1 MHVVIIGNGIAGINV
16 ASALSS
22 AEGVSVEV
30 FGAEQSPFYSRVRL
44 PEVLS
49 GTSTAESIVFYKTEW
64 YEKKKIQVHCASRVA
79 SIDREGKKIILDNGE
94 AHSYD
99 YLVLATGAFSNKP
112 PIPGVELPGIFTLRT
127 INDVAS
133 IRSRIASRKST
144 GSRPSTGSVIGGG
157 LLGLEAARA
166 LKDSGVEKV
175 RVLEQYP
182 TLLSRQ
188 LDETG
193 GCLLRKHLEAMGL
206 EVLTG
211 VETVRLEDG
220 AIVLKDGRSIDS
232 DTTILSMGVRPETSL
247 AKAASLTVNRGIIVD
262 NHLKTNDP
270 FIYAVGDCAEFDGV
284 VWGIIPAA
292 LEQAPVAARSI
303 LASAGIIP
311 AEQATAYV
319 QTVPKTALKVGGIEM
334 MSLGKVNLCFEEMDS
349 GKYEI
354 GSKVWDDT
362 DRYEKFVLENRE
374 GQSVL
379 AGAILYGSKL
389 HQGRVQKMMGQIVS
403 RAEIDGLLAE

>member
-49 GTSTAESIVFYKTEW
+49 GTSTAESIIFYKSEW

-79 SIDREGKKIILDNGE
+79 SIDREGKKIVLDTGE

-112 PIPGVELPGIFTLRT
+112 SIPGVDLPGIFTLRT
-127 INDVAS
+127 IDDVAS
-133 IRSRIASRKST
+133 IRRHIASRDAT
-144 GSRPSTGSVIGGG
+144 GSRSSTASVIGGG

-193 GCLLRKHLEAMGL
+193 GCLLRKHLETMGL
-206 EVLTG
+206 EVLCG

-220 AIVLKDGRSIDS
+220 SIVLKDGRSIES
-232 DTTILSMGVRPETSL
+232 DTTILSMGVRPETGL
-247 AKAASLTVNRGIIVD
+247 AKAAALTVNRGIVVD

-270 FIYAVGDCAEFDGV
+270 FIYAVGDCAEFEGV

-292 LEQAPVAARSI
+292 LEQAPVAARAI
-303 LASAGIIP
+303 LASANIIP
-311 AEQATAYV
+311 PEQATAYV

-334 MSLGKVNLCFEEMDS
+334 MSLGKAILSAEEKNS
-349 GKYEI
+349 EKYETV
-354 GSKVWDDT
+354 SKVWDDT
-362 DRYEKFVLENRE
+362 DRYEKFVLEFRE

-389 HQGRVQKMMGQIVS
+389 HQGRVQKLMGQAVS
-403 RAEIDGLLAE
+403 RAEIDGILAE

>member
-30 FGAEQSPFYSRVRL
+30 FGAETSPFYSRVRL

-49 GTSTAESIVFYKTEW
+49 GTATEESIVFYKTEW
-64 YEKKKIQVHCASRVA
+64 YEKKKIQVHCAVKVVSV
-79 SIDREGKKIILDNGE
+79 DREEKKIVLDTGE
-94 AHSYD
+94 TRLYD
-99 YLVLATGAFSNKP
+99 YLVLATGSFANKP
-112 PIPGVELPGIFTLRT
+112 SIPGVDLPGIFTLRT
-127 INDVAS
+127 IDDVSS
-133 IRSRIASRKST
+133 IRRRIASRSST
-144 GSRPSTGSVIGGG
+144 ASVIGGG

-166 LKDSGVEKV
+166 LKDAGVQKV

-193 GCLLRKHLEAMGL
+193 GFLLRKHLEAMGL
-206 EVLTG
+206 EILCG
-211 VETVRLEDG
+211 VTTVRLEDG
-220 AIVLKDGRSIDS
+220 AIALKDGRSIES
-232 DTTILSMGVRPETSL
+232 DTTILSMGVRPNAEL
-247 AKAASLTVNRGIIVD
+247 AKASGLTVNRGIVVD
-262 NHLKTNDP
+262 NHLRTNDP

-303 LASAGIIP
+303 LASASIIP
-311 AEQATAYV
+311 SEQSTAYS

-334 MSLGKVNLCFEEMDS
+334 MSLGKVALCLEERDS

-354 GSKVWDDT
+354 VSKVWDDI
-362 DRYEKFVLENRE
+362 DRYEKFVLEDRE
-374 GQSVL
+374 GSSVL
-379 AGAILYGSKL
+379 VGSILYGSKL
-389 HQGRVQKMMGQIVS
+389 HQSRVQKMIGQIIS
-403 RAEIDGLLAE
+403 RAEINGLLAE